1 MGMDPFSDEI
11 MGVKYTI
18 AALFEDAGYYS
29 LAIDVLEIMRSDC
42 KRWVDEFSDK
52 HWTTGNRS
60 RVKKNM
66 VQINLKLGQLYDV
79 RYVNEPEDGEKRL
92 VEAVESALREQ
103 QRRER
108 DGVKPGE
115 GPWMTNDEM
124 GGTLE
129 GMQSWFPRPDTA
141 HANVV

>member
-1 MGMDPFSDEI
+1 MDPFSDEI

-42 KRWVDEFSDK
+42 QRWVDEFSDK

-79 RYVNEPEDGEKRL
+79 RYVNEPENGERRL

-108 DGVKPGE
+108 DGVKNGE

-129 GMQSWFPRPDTA
+129 GMRSWVA
-141 HANVV
+141 